1 MKALFTI
8 VARNYVG
15 LARVLRDSVARHGDW
30 SFFIFTADDWDDLPS
45 EQVPQDIIS
54 ARQALAWPEARWQ
67 SMAFQ
72 YNLVEFCTAIKPG
85 CFQFLMQ
92 QKGYTEVV
100 YVDPDVYFFGSPDA
114 LFDEL
119 AKTSILLTP
128 HILDCQIPFKGD
140 YPDHLFLLNGT
151 FNLGFVGVKKDRAG
165 SLFLSWWND
174 RLESG
179 CFFDNDRGMATDQK
193 WTNLLPTLFTEQEL
207 TICRK
212 RGWNMAPWNYH
223 ERKVIAH
230 DHSFSVTDREA
241 DQSAEPLVFV
251 HFSGYDY
258 RGFMQQEVSHKN
270 ENATR
275 FPDLQPIFEA
285 YGKALAASAFS
296 EFSGIPYFYGYFQDG
311 KPILQFHRRIYRRLY
326 ETEGYKSNPFRL
338 GPGSF
343 HAMLQRKRM
352 LIKAGS
358 GSSPDK
364 LTNKNLS
371 GFDSQFKLIQ
381 WFFRVIFFFIGIRR
395 YSLMVRFFRRFF
407 TEENQLF
414 LLDKKSGNK
423 LQ

>member
-15 LARVLRDSVARHGDW
+15 LARVLRDSVARYGDW
-30 SFFIFTADDWDDLPS
+30 PFFIFTADDWSDVPP
-45 EQVPQDIIS
+45 EQVPEDVLS
-54 ARQALAWPEARWQ
+54 AREILAWSEARWHT
-67 SMAFQ
+67 MAFQ

-85 CFQFLMQ
+85 CFQYLMQ
-92 QKGYTEVV
+92 QKGFTEVV
-100 YVDPDVYFFGSPDA
+100 YVDPDVYFFGSPA
-114 LFDEL
+114 MLFDEL
-119 AKTSILLTP
+119 STTSILLTP
-128 HILDCQIPFKGD
+128 HIVDCQTPFKGD

-151 FNLGFVGVKKDRAG
+151 FNLGFVGLKNDNAG
-165 SLFLSWWND
+165 MLFLNWWDD
-174 RLESG
+174 RLQSG

-193 WTNLLPTLFTEQEL
+193 WINLLPALFTEQEL
-207 TICRK
+207 TISRK
-212 RGWNMAPWNYH
+212 RGWNVAPWNYH
-223 ERKVIAH
+223 ERKIIAH
-230 DHSFSVTDREA
+230 DHSFSVTDRVAEK
-241 DQSAEPLVFV
+241 SAEPLVFV

-275 FPDLQPIFEA
+275 FPDLQPVFEV
-285 YGKALAASAFS
+285 YGAALASSTFS
-296 EFSGIPYFYGYFQDG
+296 KFSGVAYSYAFFQDG
-311 KPILQFHRRIYRRLY
+311 KPILQFHRRLYRRLM
-326 ETEGYKSNPFRL
+326 ETAGYWSNPFMT

-358 GSSPDK
+358 GPTPDK
-364 LTNKNLS
+364 LTNKNLR
-371 GFDSQFKLIQ
+371 GFDRQFNMIQ
-381 WFFRVIFFFIGIRR
+381 WLFRVIFFFIGIRR

-414 LLDKKSGNK
+414 LLDEKSGKK